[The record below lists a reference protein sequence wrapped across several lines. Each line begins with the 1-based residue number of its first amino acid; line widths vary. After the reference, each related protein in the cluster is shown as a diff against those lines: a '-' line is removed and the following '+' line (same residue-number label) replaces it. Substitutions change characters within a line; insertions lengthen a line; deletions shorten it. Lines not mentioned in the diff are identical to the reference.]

1 METENSKINYSNKS
15 ERKIDNYEELKTE
28 LNMAVETSNFEKGII
43 ICKKLLFFLPND
55 INLYMTLSD
64 LYLKL
69 YDLSS
74 STTCL
79 KKILLIDPNN
89 IEVQL
94 KLKNLNFCKGLLH
107 TQENGLIED
116 DIDLLSEMHNEQITK
131 SHYYFLRAK
140 SFLALGN
147 IEDCVH
153 DIYRILTFD
162 PSNEHAIIL
171 LSKVLTGQGKV
182 KEAEMLMWK
191 ANEINPSN
199 PDTKQFTSIM
209 KKKMDEVM
217 KDANLNVL
225 KGRLKTGLLLV
236 TKALKIYP
244 NHPEALLLRSSI
256 LKSLG
261 LLDESIA
268 DLNLIKEYLANN
280 TNSDINM
287 REYIKEYLSNIYNEL
302 CLSKLK
308 EGDCVT
314 AMYYA
319 NEAIKNDPNDV
330 NAYLNKGDIYLKQ
343 KDIVNAKE
351 SYLKCYQI
359 KNSFMEARTR
369 LSMVYYKLA
378 ILSYNSKDYE
388 EALKLLNSS
397 IEFYNKIDYIHV
409 LRARTY
415 LKLNKIKEAY
425 EDASIAYL
433 LNPNNQDAIEIKR
446 FLS

>member
-1 METENSKINYSNKS
+1 METEN
-15 ERKIDNYEELKTE
+15 RKNNEDKYEELRSE
-28 LNMAVETSNFEKGII
+28 LNMAVETSNYEKGVIL
-43 ICKKLLFFLPND
+43 CKKLLFFLPND
-55 INLYMTLSD
+55 IKLYMTLSD
-64 LYLKL
+64 LYLKQ

-74 STTCL
+74 SITCL
-79 KKILLIDPNN
+79 KKVLIINPDND
-89 IEVQL
+89 EVKL
-94 KLKNLNFCKGLLH
+94 KLKNLNFCKGLLNS
-107 TQENGLIED
+107 QENGTIED
-116 DIDLLSEMHNEQITK
+116 DIELLSKMHNQQITK
-131 SHYYFLRAK
+131 SHYYYLRAK
-140 SFLALGN
+140 SFLSLGN

-162 PSNEHAIIL
+162 PTNEHAIIL
-171 LSKVLTGQGKV
+171 LSKVLNNQGKI

-199 PDTKQFTSIM
+199 PETKNFTSIM
-209 KKKMDEVM
+209 KKRMDEVM

-244 NHPEALLLRSSI
+244 NHPEALLLRSTI

-268 DLNLIKEYLANN
+268 DLNLIKEYLANT
-280 TNSDINM
+280 TNSDSNM
-287 REYIKEYLSNIYNEL
+287 RDYIKEYLSNIYNEL
-302 CLSKLK
+302 SQHKLN
-308 EGDCVT
+308 EGDYVN
-314 AMYYA
+314 AMFYT
-319 NEAIKNDPNDV
+319 NEAIKNDPNDLK
-330 NAYLNKGDIYLKQ
+330 AHLCKGDIFLKQ
-343 KDIVNAKE
+343 KDIVNAKDE
-351 SYLKCYQI
+351 YLKCYQI
-359 KNSFMEARTR
+359 KNSFLEARTR
-369 LSMVYYKLA
+369 LSMVFYKLA

-388 EALKLLNSS
+388 EALKLLTSS
-397 IEFYNKIDYIHV
+397 IQYYNKNDYIHV

>member
-1 METENSKINYSNKS
+1 METENSKINYINKS
-15 ERKIDNYEELKTE
+15 ERKIEQYDELKTE

-89 IEVQL
+89 TEVQL
-94 KLKNLNFCKGLLH
+94 KLKNLNFCKGLLQ

-116 DIDLLSEMHNEQITK
+116 DIDLLSEMHNEQVTK

-302 CLSKLK
+302 CLSKLN

-314 AMYYA
+314 AMFYA
-319 NEAIKNDPNDV
+319 NEAIKNDSNDV

-343 KDIVNAKE
+343 KDIINAKE
-351 SYLKCYQI
+351 CYLKCYEI
-359 KNSFMEARTR
+359 KSNFIEARTR

>member
-1 METENSKINYSNKS
+1 
-15 ERKIDNYEELKTE
+15 
-28 LNMAVETSNFEKGII
+28 
-43 ICKKLLFFLPND
+43 
-55 INLYMTLSD
+55 
-64 LYLKL
+64 
-69 YDLSS
+69 
-74 STTCL
+74 
-79 KKILLIDPNN
+79 
-89 IEVQL
+89 
-94 KLKNLNFCKGLLH
+94 
-107 TQENGLIED
+107 
-116 DIDLLSEMHNEQITK
+116 MHNEQITK

-171 LSKVLTGQGKV
+171 LSKVLIGQGKV

-191 ANEINPSN
+191 ANEINPLN

-302 CLSKLK
+302 CLSKLN

-314 AMYYA
+314 AMFYA
-319 NEAIKNDPNDV
+319 NEAIKNDSNDV

-343 KDIVNAKE
+343 KDIINAKE
-351 SYLKCYQI
+351 CYLKCYEI
-359 KNSFMEARTR
+359 KSNFIEARTR

-388 EALKLLNSS
+388 EALQLLNSS
-397 IEFYNKIDYIHV
+397 IKYYDGNDVIHV
-409 LRARTY
+409 LRARTF
-415 LKLNKIKEAY
+415 LKLDKIREAY
-425 EDASIAYL
+425 EDAVIAYMI
-433 LNPNNQDAIEIKR
+433 NPQNQDAIEIKKI
-446 FLS
+446 LN

>member
-1 METENSKINYSNKS
+1 METENSKFYNTNKS
-15 ERKIDNYEELKTE
+15 NRKIDEYEELKTE

-55 INLYMTLSD
+55 INLYMTLSN

-74 STTCL
+74 SITCL

-89 IEVQL
+89 VEVQL
-94 KLKNLNFCKGLLH
+94 KLKNLNFCKGLLQ

-171 LSKVLTGQGKV
+171 LSKVLIGQGKV

-191 ANEINPSN
+191 ANEINPLN

-287 REYIKEYLSNIYNEL
+287 REYIKEYL
-302 CLSKLK
+302 
-308 EGDCVT
+308 
-314 AMYYA
+314 
-319 NEAIKNDPNDV
+319 
-330 NAYLNKGDIYLKQ
+330 
-343 KDIVNAKE
+343 
-351 SYLKCYQI
+351 
-359 KNSFMEARTR
+359 
-369 LSMVYYKLA
+369 
-378 ILSYNSKDYE
+378 
-388 EALKLLNSS
+388 
-397 IEFYNKIDYIHV
+397 
-409 LRARTY
+409 
-415 LKLNKIKEAY
+415 
-425 EDASIAYL
+425 
-433 LNPNNQDAIEIKR
+433 
-446 FLS
+446 